1 MADENS
7 RYNVAITLT
16 VTDATTGE
24 PTAFSRT
31 VQEYSDM
38 PYEYMQA
45 VQAVGIP
52 ALVQALLAPGNAL
65 AEEIKAK
72 RKAKSAAPVVRP
84 EEQFKR

>member
-1 MADENS
+1 
-7 RYNVAITLT
+7 
-16 VTDATTGE
+16 
-24 PTAFSRT
+24 
-31 VQEYSDM
+31 
-38 PYEYMQA
+38 

-72 RKAKSAAPVVRP
+72 RKAKGAAPVVRP